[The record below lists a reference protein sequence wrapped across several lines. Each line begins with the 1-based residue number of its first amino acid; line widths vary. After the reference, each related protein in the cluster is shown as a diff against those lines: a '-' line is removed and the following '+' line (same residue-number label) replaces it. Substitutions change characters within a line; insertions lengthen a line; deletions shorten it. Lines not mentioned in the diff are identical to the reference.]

1 MKEFKPI
8 ISNQE
13 GQNLFPG
20 YPTVVMGTNIT
31 MKNTKP
37 QVAITPYGASY
48 MSPGQDYDF
57 AGDST
62 KATVAEFPIA
72 QMGGQGA
79 EGDGQE
85 QLMQILQIYAQ
96 MKQIPIE
103 KLVEQISAL
112 SDKEKEQSI
121 TAIVEQVQSAMQEQ
135 QMQQQ
140 QMAAQQMSGN
150 QQQMPMAMA
159 GGRSCIDCEEQF
171 PQAQNLNWFYKA
183 EGGEAFP
190 QANPYPHMYADGG
203 EAFPQAVNMNA
214 FMGKS
219 SNDFMFQ
226 SGGLSDQYGGTTDI
240 DQAYQMMK
248 LGGMDMNPKK
258 KKGGK
263 FTPESF
269 EEYVMKNGGYLP
281 KHQATGSTFADEY
294 NKFLKQKNDFTNS
307 LNERDRIT
315 LENYRLQNSKNTP
328 QNPRYASRW
337 LNAGMLPTKSN
348 VGLSALNA
356 LASAIDFGANMVAR
370 RGGGLPKHQFMNST
384 IGSNNMR
391 LKENQSVVK
400 GLDAQGNRTYNF
412 DNIPDTGL
420 SGFDLRNT
428 ATNTQGFDYSFKP
441 GSTADPNNP
450 NFEEPLY
457 NQQQKEKSKRKLG
470 FDMPY
475 AAQQVANLN
484 AVGDVFKVINTW
496 EEEDKNK
503 QKGPNTSAWMPVTQ
517 SNDKGNYMA
526 NTGMFRPND
535 YTYPQSRPGM
545 QNEKV
550 FYGQTGGTK
559 SMLDFYQD
567 GDEVDL
573 DGMSEQEVR
582 NFINAIYAAGGSVE
596 YL

>member
-20 YPTVVMGTNIT
+20 YPTVIKGTDIT
-31 MKNTKP
+31 MKNTEP

-48 MSPGQDYDF
+48 MSPGQDYSF
-57 AGDST
+57 AGDSA
-62 KATVAEFPIA
+62 KATIAEFPIA
-72 QMGGQGA
+72 QMGGQGTQ
-79 EGDGQE
+79 EDGQE

-159 GGRSCIDCEEQF
+159 GGKACIDCEEQF

-203 EAFPQAVNMNA
+203 EAFPQAQTYLPYDRPGETRPN
-214 FMGKS
+214 
-219 SNDFMFQ
+219 FMFQ

-240 DQAYQMMK
+240 DQAYQIMK
-248 LGGMDMNPKK
+248 RGGMDMNPKK

-328 QNPRYASRW
+328 ENPRYASRW

-370 RGGGLPKHQFMNST
+370 QGGGLPKHQFMNST
-384 IGSNNMR
+384 TGSNNMR
-391 LKENQSVVK
+391 LKENQSVFG

-420 SGFDLRNT
+420 SGD
-428 ATNTQGFDYSFKP
+428 
-441 GSTADPNNP
+441 
-450 NFEEPLY
+450 
-457 NQQQKEKSKRKLG
+457 KEKGAGNRFS
-470 FDMPY
+470 FNTPF
-475 AAQQVANLN
+475 AAQQVNKLN
-484 AVGDVFKVINTW
+484 AIGDFFEGINALK
-496 EEEDKNK
+496 EEDKLLA
-503 QKGPNTSAWMPVTQ
+503 KGPNTSAWMPVMQ
-517 SNDKGNYMA
+517 SNDKGDYMA
-526 NTGMFRPND
+526 GMFRPND
-535 YTYPQSRPGM
+535 YTYSQSGRGM
-545 QNEKV
+545 QNQQA
-550 FYGQTGGTK
+550 FYGQAGGTK
-559 SMLDFYQD
+559 TMLDFYQD